1 MANKKDD
8 LTESQKYRLL
18 DLADDLVRAR
28 GIMREIGY
36 FIMKEIEE
44 DNSPMMINN
53 HMEGLVHDVDSIR
66 KAVKDILSN
75 KKR

>member
-18 DLADDLVRAR
+18 DLTDDLVRA
-28 GIMREIGY
+28 GGVMREIGY
-36 FIMKEIEE
+36 FIMREIEE
-44 DNSPMMINN
+44 ENSPLMINN
-53 HMEGLVHDVDSIR
+53 HLEGLVHDVGSIR

-75 KKR
+75 KRR